1 MKQARIAFLDLESA
15 PTLAWAWRRFKE
27 NISLD
32 QVVHDGYIMCVAWKW
47 LGESAVGVARS
58 TKSGWLKTDDKESAL
73 AAWHVLDD
81 ADVVVAHNAKGFD
94 IPMLNAA
101 FVRHG
106 LPPPSPYKV
115 VDTLDVAKKVF
126 RFPSNKLEGLCRF
139 FGFGGKNKTE
149 FSLWTRC
156 IEGDEIAWKRM
167 LNYCKGDV
175 RKLERVYKR
184 LLPYMPG
191 HPNVALFDPSGRPAC
206 PKCGSHHIQW
216 RGKKVYRT
224 SSQIY
229 QAYQCQACKGWARGL
244 RSALAPGQ
252 RKTLLVSAGQ

>member
-1 MKQARIAFLDLESA
+1 MNQAKIAIVDCESS
-15 PTLAWAWRRFKE
+15 PSLAWAWRRFKE

-32 QVVHDGYIMCVAWKW
+32 QVVHDGYIMCFAWKW
-47 LGESAVGVARS
+47 VGQPEVHIARS

-73 AAWHVLDD
+73 AAWHVFDD
-81 ADVVVAHNAKGFD
+81 ADIVVAHNAKGFD
-94 IPMLNAA
+94 IPLLNAA
-101 FVRHG
+101 FVRWG
-106 LPPPSPYKV
+106 LPPPSPYKI

-156 IEGDEIAWKRM
+156 IDGDEKAWKRM

-184 LLPYMPG
+184 LLPYMPN
-191 HPNVALFDPSGRPAC
+191 HPNVALFASGERPVC
-206 PKCGSHHIQW
+206 SKCGSKHIQL

-224 SSQIY
+224 STQLY
-229 QAYQCQACKGWARGL
+229 HAFKCMACGGWDRSL
-244 RSALAPGQ
+244 VSALPKGK
-252 RKTLLVSAGQ
+252 RKSLLVSAGQ